1 METEERMVAPLQAV
15 HYIQFPLVIQED
27 LKVQMG
33 DGGFQIFLDSLCIR
47 FNSSLGL

>member
-33 DGGFQIFLDSLCIR
+33 DEGFDQVFLDKV
-47 FNSSLGL
+47 FV